1 MSGAYALGTLR
12 FIDNARGTGTTGA
25 RHNLKASTMKSSI
38 VTRLYAI
45 ALSAVFASMATFG
58 VAALMS
64 SSGDDGRVTAAAS
77 AASTHGAPPK
87 AELTKWD
94 ASPSKQVL

>member
-1 MSGAYALGTLR
+1 
-12 FIDNARGTGTTGA
+12 
-25 RHNLKASTMKSSI
+25 MKSSI

-77 AASTHGAPPK
+77 AASTPGTPPAK

-94 ASPSKQVL
+94 APSASPSKQVL